1 MANTYTQ
8 LYVHIVFTVKGRHN
22 QIQNSFKDTLYK
34 YITGIILN
42 NRNKLIAI
50 NGMPDHIHV
59 LIGINPEISLSSL
72 VRDIKQF
79 STNFINEKK

>member
-42 NRNKLIAI
+42 KRNKLIAI

-72 VRDIKQF
+72 VRDIKHF